1 MVEFIKGAAI
11 PEGSKNDWEKEAKK
25 WRLPYWDFAR
35 FTTENGVDTKEL
47 QLPALATLPMVAVK
61 VYDANSATF
70 TVKEK
75 PNPLYKFQTDKCM
88 GELEAP
94 YTIKTKGEPYSDKN
108 LPFDKCRATTKY
120 GLQKGCD
127 VTHWADG
134 GQNWQKSNQALN
146 EHAWYQNK
154 EEWDSVPTLQ
164 DMTYRLLIQS
174 DMSWGVFSSSKYYD
188 GGDEDPQNWMNIES
202 LHNNVHVSDG
212 HSLLFK

>member
-1 MVEFIKGAAI
+1 MVEFIKGPAI
-11 PEGSKNDWEKEAKK
+11 PEGSKNDWEKEAKQ

-35 FTTENGVDTKEL
+35 FTAENGVDTKKL

-75 PNPLYKFQTDKCM
+75 PNPLYKFQTDKVM

-94 YTIKTKGEPYSDKN
+94 YPIKTKGEPYNDDN

-120 GLQKGCD
+120 GLQAGCD

-154 EEWDSVPTLQ
+154 GDWDSVPTLQ
-164 DMTYRLLIQS
+164 DMTYRLLIQPGK
-174 DMSWGVFSSSKYYD
+174 SWGVFSSSRYYD
-188 GGDEDPQNWMNIES
+188 GDEDPQNWMNIES
-202 LHNNVHVSDG
+202 IHNNVHVSDG